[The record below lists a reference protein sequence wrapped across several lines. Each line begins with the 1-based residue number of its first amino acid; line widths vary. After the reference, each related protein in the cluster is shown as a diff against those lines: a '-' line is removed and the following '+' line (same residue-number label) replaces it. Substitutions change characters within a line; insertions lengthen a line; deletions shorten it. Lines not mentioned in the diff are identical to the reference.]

1 MDKEQY
7 NELSIEVLSF
17 ERVDVI
23 VTSDNLEPLP

>member
-7 NELSIEVLSF
+7 IELSIEVLSF

>member
-7 NELSIEVLSF
+7 IELSIEVLSF
-17 ERVDVI
+17 ELVDVI

>member
-7 NELSIEVLSF
+7 IELSIEVLSF

-23 VTSDNLEPLP
+23 VTSDTLEPLP